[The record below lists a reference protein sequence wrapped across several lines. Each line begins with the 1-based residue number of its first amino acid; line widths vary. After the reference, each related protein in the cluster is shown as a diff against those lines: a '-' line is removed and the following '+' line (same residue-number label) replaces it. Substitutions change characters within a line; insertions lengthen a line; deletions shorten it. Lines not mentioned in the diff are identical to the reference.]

1 MSAICPQI
9 RRPIETE
16 ATGASERSGAAS
28 PTTLKAPY
36 MASRIAGD
44 TVATSAISI
53 GTPKSIETI
62 ARPARSADRQAAWR
76 QMAPLYAPIADEMEQ
91 IEEILKRELRSD
103 YPFVD
108 ELVQYGC
115 LLGGKRLRPALLLLT
130 AKALGEIRREHLV
143 LAAVVEMIHTATLVH
158 DDVLDEAQMR
168 RRLATVNSRWDNK
181 SSVLLGDYLFTHA
194 FYLSSTLDST
204 FACRQ
209 IGKATNVVCEGELRQ
224 IGGRAD
230 YTLGE
235 AEYIGIL
242 DAKTAELCAC
252 CCLLGAHYSGAD
264 EATCLKLANFGRDL
278 GIGFQIADDL
288 LDITG
293 DEQTTGKSLG
303 TDLVQQKPTL
313 PLIRALAVAEPSER
327 QKWLALLDDPSNLD
341 REELLDWL
349 RRSGAIDYARAKAR
363 WYADRASA
371 VAAALAPSAARE
383 VLAMLPEFAVMRA
396 E

>member
-1 MSAICPQI
+1 MAIRSAGQ
-9 RRPIETE
+9 
-16 ATGASERSGAAS
+16 AASLDARQQGRAARSG
-28 PTTLKAPY
+28 
-36 MASRIAGD
+36 
-44 TVATSAISI
+44 
-53 GTPKSIETI
+53 
-62 ARPARSADRQAAWR
+62 DRQAAWR
-76 QMAPLYAPIADEMEQ
+76 QMQLLYAPVAAEMSEV
-91 IEEILKRELRSD
+91 ESILQGELRSD

-115 LLGGKRLRPALLLLT
+115 LLGGKRLRPALLLLA
-130 AKALGEIRREHLV
+130 AKALGEMRREHLV

-158 DDVLDEAQMR
+158 DDVLDEAQLR

-209 IGKATNVVCEGELRQ
+209 IGKATNIVCEGELRQ

-230 YTLGE
+230 YTLSE
-235 AEYIGIL
+235 RDYLSVI

-252 CCLLGAHYSGAD
+252 CCLLGAHYAGAD
-264 EATCLKLANFGRDL
+264 EATCQRLASFGRDL

-303 TDLVQQKPTL
+303 TDLAQQKPTL
-313 PLIRALAVAEPSER
+313 PLIRALELAEPADR
-327 QKWLALLDDPSNLD
+327 QLLLTQLEDPANFDRQSLLAWLA
-341 REELLDWL
+341 RY
-349 RRSGAIDYARAKAR
+349 GAIDYARAKAR
-363 WYADRASA
+363 FFADRAHSI
-371 VAAALAPSAARE
+371 AAALPPSPARD
-383 VLAMLPEFAVMRA
+383 VLAALPEFAIMRSQ
-396 E
+396 